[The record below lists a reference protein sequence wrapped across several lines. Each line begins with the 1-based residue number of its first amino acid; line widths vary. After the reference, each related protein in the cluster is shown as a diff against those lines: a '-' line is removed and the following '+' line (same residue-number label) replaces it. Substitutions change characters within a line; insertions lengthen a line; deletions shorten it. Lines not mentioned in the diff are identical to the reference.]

1 MTQKLYYFDAYMSE
15 FSANV
20 ISCDATEKGFAVVLD
35 KTAFFPEG
43 GGQPADTG
51 FINSASVI
59 DVQEVDGVIYHY
71 CSEEFEAGEN
81 VGCSIDFDRRF
92 LNMQLHSGEHVFSG
106 YIHQLTGFDNVGFHM
121 GESAVTVDFNGVVT
135 PEVLS
140 RAERLANEAV
150 WNNLEIETIYPSEE
164 ELEEYDY
171 RSKKEIDGQVRLVSI
186 EDVDL
191 CACCGT
197 HVRYTGEIGMIKA
210 VSMQNYKNGV
220 RITLHAGARA
230 LENYDAINKSIRAAG
245 ALLAAKPS
253 EVPAGV
259 EHLLEKLN
267 MQKAVI
273 TDLRLKLNAVKCEK
287 IEPGTP
293 YYLEIIAGGDAK
305 EAQKLCDMIC
315 EKALVGAV
323 FGESDEGVK
332 YCIASR
338 ETDVRPIGEALNR
351 ALDGRG
357 GGRAEMVQGSL
368 PCNIEKAK
376 SAWDKITSLPENPQ
390 ASVPTTPAE

>member
-15 FSANV
+15 FSADV
-20 ISCDATEKGFAVVLD
+20 VSCEATEKGFAVVLD

-51 FINSASVI
+51 FINSAAVV

-71 CSEEFEAGEN
+71 CSEEFEPGEN
-81 VGCSIDFDRRF
+81 VGCSIDFDKRF
-92 LNMQLHSGEHVFSG
+92 LNMQLHSGEHVLSG

-135 PEVLS
+135 PEILS
-140 RAERLANEAV
+140 QAERLANEAV
-150 WNNLEIETIYPSEE
+150 WNNLEIETLYPSDE
-164 ELEEYDY
+164 ELENYDY
-171 RSKKEIDGQVRLVSI
+171 RSKKEIDGQVRLVRI
-186 EDVDL
+186 EDADL

-210 VSMQNYKNGV
+210 VAMQNYKNGV

-230 LENYDAINKSIRAAG
+230 LEDYDAVNKSIRAAG
-245 ALLAAKPS
+245 ALLAAKPC

-259 EHLLEKLN
+259 EHLLEKLDL
-267 MQKAVI
+267 QKATI

-293 YYLEIIAGGDAK
+293 YYLEVITGADAK

-323 FGESDEGVK
+323 FGDFTDEVK

-338 ETDVRPIGEALNR
+338 ETDVRPIGEALNSV
-351 ALDGRG
+351 LDGRG

-376 SAWDKITSLPENPQ
+376 AAWEKIT
-390 ASVPTTPAE
+390 AEHEAAEQTSGAEE

>member
-20 ISCDATEKGFAVVLD
+20 ISCAPTEKGFAVVLD

-59 DVQEVDGVIYHY
+59 DVQEENGVIYHY
-71 CSEEFEAGEN
+71 CSEEFEPGEN
-81 VGCSIDFDRRF
+81 VACSIDFERRF
-92 LNMQLHSGEHVFSG
+92 LNMQLHSGEHIFSG
-106 YIHQLTGFDNVGFHM
+106 YIHRLTGFDNVGFHM
-121 GESAVTVDFNGVVT
+121 GETAVTVDFNGIVT
-135 PEVLS
+135 PEILS
-140 RAERLANEAV
+140 QAERLANEAV
-150 WNNLEIETIYPSEE
+150 WNNLEVETVFPSDE
-164 ELEEYDY
+164 ELVSIDY
-171 RSKKEIDGQVRLVSI
+171 RCKKEIEGQVRLVRI
-186 EDVDL
+186 EDADT

-210 VSMQNYKNGV
+210 VAMQNYKSGV

-230 LENYDAINKSIRAAG
+230 LENYDAVNKSLRAAG
-245 ALLAAKPS
+245 TLLAAKPG
-253 EVPAGV
+253 EVPAAV
-259 EHLLEKLN
+259 EHLLEKLDA
-267 MQKAVI
+267 QKAVI

-287 IEPGTP
+287 IEPGTA
-293 YYLEIIAGGDAK
+293 YYLETIPGGDSK

-323 FGESDEGVK
+323 FCAGEDEIK
-332 YCIASR
+332 YCVASR
-338 ETDVRPIGEALNR
+338 KTDVRPIGEALNK

-368 PCNIEKAK
+368 PCKLEKAVA
-376 SAWDKITSLPENPQ
+376 AWEKLAEQSPEGQ
-390 ASVPTTPAE
+390 

>member
-15 FSANV
+15 FSADV
-20 ISCDATEKGFAVVLD
+20 VSCEATEKGFAVVLD

-51 FINSASVI
+51 FINSAAVV
-59 DVQEVDGVIYHY
+59 DVQEVDGVIYRC
-71 CSEEFEAGEN
+71 CSEEFEPGEN
-81 VGCSIDFDRRF
+81 VGCSIDFDKRF
-92 LNMQLHSGEHVFSG
+92 LNMQLHSGEHVLSG

-135 PEVLS
+135 PEILS
-140 RAERLANEAV
+140 QAERLANEAV
-150 WNNLEIETIYPSEE
+150 WNNLEIETLYPSDE
-164 ELEEYDY
+164 ELENYDY
-171 RSKKEIDGQVRLVSI
+171 RSKKEIDGQVRLVRI
-186 EDVDL
+186 EDADL

-210 VSMQNYKNGV
+210 VAMQNYKNGV

-230 LENYDAINKSIRAAG
+230 LEDYDAVNKSIRAAG
-245 ALLAAKPS
+245 ALLAAKPC

-259 EHLLEKLN
+259 EHLLEKLDL
-267 MQKAVI
+267 QKATI

-293 YYLEIIAGGDAK
+293 YYLEVITGADAK

-323 FGESDEGVK
+323 FGDFTDEVK

-338 ETDVRPIGEALNR
+338 ETDVRPIGEALNSV
-351 ALDGRG
+351 LDGRG

-376 SAWDKITSLPENPQ
+376 AAWEKIT
-390 ASVPTTPAE
+390 AEHEAAEQTSGAKE

>member
-15 FSANV
+15 FSADV
-20 ISCDATEKGFAVVLD
+20 VSCEATEKGFAVVLD

-51 FINSASVI
+51 FINSAAVI
-59 DVQEVDGVIYHY
+59 DVQEVDGIIYHY

-81 VGCSIDFDRRF
+81 VGCSIDFDKRF

-135 PEVLS
+135 PEILS
-140 RAERLANEAV
+140 QAERLANEAV
-150 WNNLEIETIYPSEE
+150 WNNLEIETICPADD
-164 ELEEYDY
+164 ELENYDY
-171 RSKKEIDGQVRLVSI
+171 RSKKEIDGQVRLVRI
-186 EDVDL
+186 EDADL

-197 HVRYTGEIGMIKA
+197 HVHYTGEIGMIKA
-210 VSMQNYKNGV
+210 VAMQNYKNGV

-230 LENYDAINKSIRAAG
+230 LEDYDAVNKSIRAAG

-259 EHLLEKLN
+259 EHLLEKLDL
-267 MQKAVI
+267 QKAVI

-293 YYLEIIAGGDAK
+293 YYLEIITGGDAK

-323 FGESDEGVK
+323 FGESDEGIK

-338 ETDVRPIGEALNR
+338 ETDVRPIGEALNN

-368 PCNIEKAK
+368 PCNIEKACK
-376 SAWDKITSLPENPQ
+376 SWAKITAEPENIESPEEI
-390 ASVPTTPAE
+390 PAE

>member
-15 FSANV
+15 FSADV
-20 ISCDATEKGFAVVLD
+20 VSCEATEKGFAVVLD

-51 FINSASVI
+51 FINSAAVV

-71 CSEEFEAGEN
+71 CSEEFEPGEN
-81 VGCSIDFDRRF
+81 VGCSIDFDKRF
-92 LNMQLHSGEHVFSG
+92 LNMQLHSGEHVLSG

-135 PEVLS
+135 PEILS
-140 RAERLANEAV
+140 QAERLANEAV
-150 WNNLEIETIYPSEE
+150 WNNLEIETLYPSDE
-164 ELEEYDY
+164 ELENYDY
-171 RSKKEIDGQVRLVSI
+171 RSKKEIDGQVRLVRI
-186 EDVDL
+186 EDADL

-210 VSMQNYKNGV
+210 VAMQNYKNGV

-230 LENYDAINKSIRAAG
+230 LEDYDAVNKSIRAAG
-245 ALLAAKPS
+245 ALLAAKPC

-259 EHLLEKLN
+259 EHLLEKLDL
-267 MQKAVI
+267 QKATI

-293 YYLEIIAGGDAK
+293 YYLEVITGADAK

-323 FGESDEGVK
+323 FGDFTDEVK

-338 ETDVRPIGEALNR
+338 ETDVRPIGEALNS

-376 SAWDKITSLPENPQ
+376 AAWEKIT
-390 ASVPTTPAE
+390 AEHEAAEQTSGAEG